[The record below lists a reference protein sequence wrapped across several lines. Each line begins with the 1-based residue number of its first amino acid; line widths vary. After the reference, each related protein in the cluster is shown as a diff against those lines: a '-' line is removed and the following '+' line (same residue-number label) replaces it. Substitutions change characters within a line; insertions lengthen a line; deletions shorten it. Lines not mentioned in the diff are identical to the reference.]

1 MKNSK
6 YTTALVLALLLLTVT
21 IAAFQT
27 PLVLADEK
35 ASIETADLSINQ
47 AFISVLAAEK
57 AGGNVTQLL
66 TELNTAGELLA
77 EAENAYRS
85 GNLANVASKAENARQ
100 IADQVNSDALTLR
113 DVSLVESQNNF
124 WMTLAFSVVSV
135 VVFGI
140 VLLLVWRRFK
150 RGYIKKLFALK
161 PEVVEDTT

>member
-6 YTTALVLALLLLTVT
+6 CTIALALSLLLLTVT

-35 ASIETADLSINQ
+35 ASIETADLSISQ

-57 AGGNVTQLL
+57 VGGNVTQLL
-66 TELNTAGELLA
+66 TALNTAGGLLA

-85 GNLANVASKAENARQ
+85 GNLSNVASKAENARL
-100 IADQVNSDALTLR
+100 IADHVNSDALNLR

-124 WMTLAFSVVSV
+124 WLTLTFSVVGA

-140 VLLLVWRRFK
+140 VLLLVWRRF
-150 RGYIKKLFALK
+150 RRSYVKKMFSMK
-161 PEVVEDTT
+161 PEVVDNTT

>member
-6 YTTALVLALLLLTVT
+6 RTTALALALLLLTVT

-35 ASIETADLSINQ
+35 ASIETANLSINQ
-47 AFISVLAAEK
+47 AFTSVLAAEK
-57 AGGNVTQLL
+57 AGANVTPLL

-77 EAENAYRS
+77 EAQNAYSS
-85 GNLANVASKAENARQ
+85 GNLSNVASKAENARI

-124 WMTLAFSVVSV
+124 WLTLTFSVVGA

-140 VLLLVWRRFK
+140 ALLLVWRRFK
-150 RGYIKKLFALK
+150 RGYMKKLLSLK
-161 PEVVEDTT
+161 PEVVDNET

>member
-6 YTTALVLALLLLTVT
+6 YTTALALALLLLTVT
-21 IAAFQT
+21 IDAFQT

-66 TELNTAGELLA
+66 TALNIAGELLA

-85 GNLANVASKAENARQ
+85 GNPANVTSKAENARQ

-124 WMTLAFSVVSV
+124 WLTLTFSVVGA

-140 VLLLVWRRFK
+140 ALLLVWRRFK
-150 RGYIKKLFALK
+150 RGCMKKMLAMK
-161 PEVVEDTT
+161 PEVVENTT